1 MRRLSEDLRHR
12 VVSFMRCGN
21 TSRAASAHFQ
31 VSNSSARRWFILY
44 LGDVAPILP
53 KLGGDRSSRIKG
65 DDASWLLSRLEAE
78 PDATLEHFRAI
89 VLEHLGLDVSVS
101 VIWRFFKK
109 HGISFKKNAA
119 RRRAAPP

>member
-12 VVSFMRCGN
+12 VVTFMLNGK
-21 TSRAASAHFQ
+21 TSRAASSHFQ

-44 LGDVAPILP
+44 SSDAAPILP
-53 KLGGDRSSRIKG
+53 QLGGDRSSRIKG
-65 DDASWLLSRLEAE
+65 DDALWLLSRLEAE
-78 PDATLEHFRAI
+78 PDATLEHFRAL

-109 HGISFKKNAA
+109 NGISFKKNAT
-119 RRRAAPP
+119 RRRTTSS